1 VPVRFGH
8 EGRDI
13 HAESKL
19 GTDNGTCGGSNDELR
34 TAKVNIM
41 SDQTPDQTPDQTRH
55 PGVSDRTAAAE
66 NESTLDLRSAD
77 RFYRMLL
84 LFHDAF
90 PSK

>member
-1 VPVRFGH
+1 MPVRFGH

-19 GTDNGTCGGSNDELR
+19 GTDNRTCGGSNDELG

-41 SDQTPDQTPDQTRH
+41 SDQTRDQTRH

-66 NESTLDLRSAD
+66 NESTLDL
-77 RFYRMLL
+77 
-84 LFHDAF
+84 
-90 PSK
+90 